1 MLTPDKVAQKVVSA
15 MMTNKREINL
25 PSWMNGVSKLYQL
38 FPSIVEKVGRGAF
51 YKK

>member
-1 MLTPDKVAQKVVSA
+1 VKDQVAKKVVSA

-25 PSWMNGVSKLYQL
+25 PGWMNGVSKLYQL
-38 FPSIVEKVGRGAF
+38 FPSLVERAGRSAF